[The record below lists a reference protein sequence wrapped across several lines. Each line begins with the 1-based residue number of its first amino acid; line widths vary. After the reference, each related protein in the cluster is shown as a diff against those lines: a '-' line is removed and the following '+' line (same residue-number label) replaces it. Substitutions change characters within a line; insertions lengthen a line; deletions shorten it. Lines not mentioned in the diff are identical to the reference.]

1 MKKST
6 WLWLRSLTKKDMDR
20 PIAGNQLS
28 EILKQA
34 RRDAKTR
41 GQDTHITDQ
50 NVAIKEGHF
59 ELVRLQEENAKMSE
73 QIIENDKRMSKI
85 ERDGAKEKEVVR
97 YILDQ
102 EQK

>member
-1 MKKST
+1 M
-6 WLWLRSLTKKDMDR
+6 
-20 PIAGNQLS
+20 
-28 EILKQA
+28 
-34 RRDAKTR
+34 
-41 GQDTHITDQ
+41 
-50 NVAIKEGHF
+50 
-59 ELVRLQEENAKMSE
+59 VRLQEENAKMSE